1 MPDAMSL
8 APRRWRSTSLAAV
21 AAGLLSGALAGCGGG
36 NPLDNPPDVGNSAVT
51 GNRKLSFAYFQRC
64 IQPILVA
71 QLPVSLN
78 GVTTVNSCASS
89 GCHDDTS
96 GTGGALRIRGAA
108 VDVDLADPANTPE
121 VVRDTDMYRNFY
133 SSQGEVVFANALASR
148 LIAKPLVLNVLH
160 GGGIVFDDVEDP
172 NVRLMRYWIEHPM
185 PEGQDEFSAAANALF
200 TPPDAVIGECNVE

>member
-1 MPDAMSL
+1 MPDAMNL
-8 APRRWRSTSLAAV
+8 VRRRWRSISLAAV
-21 AAGLLSGALAGCGGG
+21 AAGLLSGNLAGCGGG
-36 NPLDNPPDVGNSAVT
+36 NPLDNPPDVSNSAVT

-108 VDVDLADPANTPE
+108 VEIDLADPANTPG

-200 TPPDAVIGECNVE
+200 TPADAATGECNVE